1 MVAPPKMQSNFSR
14 LTCGSWTGKVP
25 GKPKVNR
32 GTLAKSRQ
40 MQMIGVMARRKVATP
55 ETFLSS
61 WHS

>member
-1 MVAPPKMQSNFSR
+1 
-14 LTCGSWTGKVP
+14 
-25 GKPKVNR
+25 
-32 GTLAKSRQ
+32 